1 MACLSPWS
9 PLTDMGG
16 STLVVHGSMSPPLP
30 SRPRYSTASS
40 GSSSS
45 TSSAKWS
52 NMELFYFFDMQ
63 GVISFQLHGFCSRS
77 PWKFDHIISWYE
89 PVQYQGTHA
98 DSTSDNTW
106 NISLLLSLKIM
117 LYSCLSIAKPLAA
130 SYLPELFSS
139 SESAEQ
145 TAVEVESTATDLSSS
160 ASSSPASSTI
170 MTHSVVADILNQ
182 ITRVRNCARKQMTLT
197 AFIVGGGGVGRRCCV
212 TIEAS

>member
-1 MACLSPWS
+1 MWHTGFDISSVARLFHVSLEVWS
-9 PLTDMGG
+9 CCILFLGTGLC
-16 STLVVHGSMSPPLP
+16 ST
-30 SRPRYSTASS
+30 T
-40 GSSSS
+40 
-45 TSSAKWS
+45 TSA
-52 NMELFYFFDMQ
+52 Q
-63 GVISFQLHGFCSRS
+63 
-77 PWKFDHIISWYE
+77 
-89 PVQYQGTHA
+89 A

-106 NISLLLSLKIM
+106 NNIELLSINIM

-170 MTHSVVADILNQ
+170 MTHSVVVDILNQ